1 MFIERLPVEI
11 RGRGGEKYFLRIKAR
26 NHKKKWC
33 VRYIRKVHK
42 EDEQV
47 PGWKYRTE
55 LQAWGRTLE
64 NASETMYRRLKAT
77 YPRNLSNSAY
87 E

>member
-1 MFIERLPVEI
+1 MFFVEKLPIEI
-11 RGRGGEKYFLRIKAR
+11 RGKGGEKYFLRIKAR
-26 NHKKKWC
+26 DGKKKWC

-42 EDEQV
+42 NEDADV

-64 NASETMYRRLKAT
+64 LASEAMVRRLKIEL
-77 YPRNLSNSAY
+77 PGRVRQDF
-87 E
+87 